1 MTTYTKFMR
10 GGKLMQKTER
20 VDVKEAAKVLEM
32 NTESVRYLMQK
43 DRLPIGYAMRR
54 EGKKRWAYYI
64 YRGLLEK
71 EVERLANGG
80 QRKW

>member
-1 MTTYTKFMR
+1 
-10 GGKLMQKTER
+10 MQEIER
-20 VDVKEAAKVLEM
+20 VTPKEAAKALKM
-32 NTESVRYLMQK
+32 NVESVHSLMKQ